1 MPRPDFPAL
10 LERVEHDDATDADVS
25 ALEQWVDGAPEHVTG
40 RLALAR
46 VCEGRQRWEQ
56 ARRHWRYAALLQPS
70 SPAVRAG
77 LQRTDRRLSDDEE
90 AAAALTLPADVLAP
104 DGPPPEAEFEA
115 ASEKKPETASATDLE
130 TGATTNTPRS
140 EVPSEDAPFEDA
152 PSEQASSADAL
163 SPRAAERT
171 VLHELEEDMP
181 DGAEDRALDGLI
193 EDLQSARIDPAPDP
207 DDVPAPD
214 LDAED
219 DDDDMVSPTLA
230 RIYEA
235 QGQHAEAARVYRR
248 LAEQHPARAEEY
260 RRRAEAIDA
269 QTDEQ

>member
-25 ALEQWVDGAPEHVTG
+25 ALEQWVDDAPEHVTG
-40 RLALAR
+40 HLALAR
-46 VCEGRQRWEQ
+46 ACEGRQRWEQ
-56 ARRHWRYAALLQPS
+56 ARRHWRCAALLQPS

-77 LQRTDRRLSDDEE
+77 LRRTARRLSDDETTVP
-90 AAAALTLPADVLAP
+90 LTLPADVLAP
-104 DGPPPEAEFEA
+104 DGGPPPETEFEA
-115 ASEKKPETASATDLE
+115 ASEKKPETASATDPE
-130 TGATTNTPRS
+130 TDDTTNTPRS
-140 EVPSEDAPFEDA
+140 EAPSEDA
-152 PSEQASSADAL
+152 PSEQAPSADAL

-171 VLHELEEDMP
+171 VLHELEEDLP
-181 DGAEDRALDGLI
+181 EGAEDRALDGLI
-193 EDLQSARIDPAPDP
+193 EDLQRARIDPAPDP

-269 QTDEQ
+269 QTEEQ